1 MSETLLVATASFENA
16 APVIA
21 SPPKSI
27 ELEPAEAVYKAL
39 KAAVADLAKS
49 RAVSKMLVNTLPLY
63 TCSCLLPEL
72 KYKSPS
78 FTAFPTPSVTGAEE
92 AAPRYRA

>member
-1 MSETLLVATASFENA
+1 M
-16 APVIA
+16 A

-27 ELEPAEAVYKAL
+27 ELDPAEAVYKAL

-49 RAVSKMLVNTLPLY
+49 IAVSTMLVNTLPLY
-63 TCSCLLPEL
+63 ICSCLLPVL

-78 FTAFPTPSVTGAEE
+78 VTGLPKAACVGAE
-92 AAPRYRA
+92 AAVPR

>member
-1 MSETLLVATASFENA
+1 M
-16 APVIA
+16 A

-27 ELEPAEAVYKAL
+27 ELDPAEAVYKAL

-49 RAVSKMLVNTLPLY
+49 IAVSTMLVNTLPLNI
-63 TCSCLLPEL
+63 CSCLLPVL

-78 FTAFPTPSVTGAEE
+78 VKAFPKVSVEGAE
-92 AAPRYRA
+92 AAVPR

>member
-1 MSETLLVATASFENA
+1 M
-16 APVIA
+16 A
-21 SPPKSI
+21 SPPKLI

-49 RAVSKMLVNTLPLY
+49 RAVSKILVNTLPLY
-63 TCSCLLPEL
+63 TCNCLLPVL

-78 FTAFPTPSVTGAEE
+78 VTAPPTPSVTGAE
-92 AAPRYRA
+92 AAVPR

>member
-1 MSETLLVATASFENA
+1 MSETRLVAIASFENA
-16 APVIA
+16 APDIA

-49 RAVSKMLVNTLPLY
+49 IAVSTILVNTLPLY
-63 TCSCLLPEL
+63 TCNCLLPVL

-78 FTAFPTPSVTGAEE
+78 FTALPTPSVTGAEE
-92 AAPRYRA
+92 AVPK